1 VQGVQKKS
9 LGNFDDEKAAARA
22 YDKAAI
28 EHGRVDQLNFDDY
41 ELLPETTSALPVSQR
56 GPRQFRG
63 VSWSTAAG
71 KWKAQMQ
78 AQGVKKKHLGCFD
91 DEEAAA
97 RAYDKAAIEYGLLDR
112 LNFEYDPEAEALP
125 ECAQSKEFGEPGEL
139 VGCQVKCLVD
149 PYGWCPG
156 VLSEYITK
164 GKFKDHY
171 KMRLRS
177 MYVS

>member
-1 VQGVQKKS
+1 LHVQGVQKKS

-63 VSWSTAAG
+63 VSWSITAAG
-71 KWKAQMQ
+71 KWRAQMQ
-78 AQGVKKKHLGCFD
+78 AQGVHKSLGCFD

-97 RAYDKAAIEYGLLDR
+97 RAYDKAAIERGLLDK
-112 LNFEYDPEAEALP
+112 LNFDDYELP
-125 ECAQSKEFGEPGEL
+125 ETAIASPPPQREP
-139 VGCQVKCLVD
+139 
-149 PYGWCPG
+149 
-156 VLSEYITK
+156 S
-164 GKFKDHY
+164 
-171 KMRLRS
+171 
-177 MYVS
+177 